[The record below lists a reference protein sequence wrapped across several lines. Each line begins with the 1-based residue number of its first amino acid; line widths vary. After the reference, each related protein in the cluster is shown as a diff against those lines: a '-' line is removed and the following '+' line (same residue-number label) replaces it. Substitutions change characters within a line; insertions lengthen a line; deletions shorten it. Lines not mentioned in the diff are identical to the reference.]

1 MVLVPLCSLE
11 VCSTGTLI
19 VEVLFIPI
27 CQDGIDGRPV
37 ATPGKGDETDGI
49 IVLIVGVVGDD
60 DETKASAIGDDL
72 RLRRR
77 DFNDLSSC
85 CNSTS
90 DWFCES
96 LDFSRS

>member
-1 MVLVPLCSLE
+1 LGPFCSLE

-37 ATPGKGDETDGI
+37 ATPGKGDEIDETDGI

-60 DETKASAIGDDL
+60 KASAIGDL
-72 RLRRR
+72 RLRIR
-77 DFNDLSSC
+77 DFNDLSS
-85 CNSTS
+85 
-90 DWFCES
+90 
-96 LDFSRS
+96 